1 MKNKTKLAF
10 DLLEQ
15 EMEVICKEEQV
26 RFTVG
31 SGGFTYEQL
40 VAALNS
46 GDLSS
51 IPAGSYIMNSENSF
65 SYWEGSLNEVV
76 VFNKRM
82 NSSSGGYSS
91 GGGFSSGSSWD
102 WTDSTTGT
110 SGSVWL
116 NSDYFGGGGSTGGG
130 TGSSSYPV
138 SDLYSASAFAGYTG
152 LYLEKTASLLHYTA
166 QEATALADIAN
177 ALRATKILVIAGKSI
192 GVVGSVFTG
201 YEGATDADGFT
212 WGDGVKVGI
221 GLVTTFTPYGWAY
234 GVVDLATGVITGTT
248 LTDALGNA
256 IDGN

>member
-1 MKNKTKLAF
+1 MTNKSKLAF

-15 EMEVICKEEQV
+15 ELEVFSREEQRGV
-26 RFTVG
+26 LG
-31 SGGFTYEQL
+31 GSSSSGGFGLTYEQL
-40 VAALNS
+40 ISAVHNGNFSQLNA
-46 GDLSS
+46 GRYTMDADVDLT
-51 IPAGSYIMNSENSF
+51 IF
-65 SYWEGSLNEVV
+65 LNEVIV
-76 VFNKRM
+76 TRKRWA
-82 NSSSGGYSS
+82 SSNGYSS
-91 GGGFSSGSSWD
+91 GYSSDYFWD
-102 WTDSTTGT
+102 WTNTMTGG

-212 WGDGVKVGI
+212 WGDRVKVGI

>member
-1 MKNKTKLAF
+1 MTNKSKLAF

-15 EMEVICKEEQV
+15 ELEVFSREEQRGV
-26 RFTVG
+26 LG
-31 SGGFTYEQL
+31 GSSSSGGFGLTYEQL
-40 VAALNS
+40 ISAVHNGNFSQLNA
-46 GDLSS
+46 GRYTMDADVDLT
-51 IPAGSYIMNSENSF
+51 IF
-65 SYWEGSLNEVV
+65 LNEVIV
-76 VFNKRM
+76 TRKRWA
-82 NSSSGGYSS
+82 SSNGYSS
-91 GGGFSSGSSWD
+91 GYSSDYFWD
-102 WTDSTTGT
+102 WTNTMTGG

>member
-1 MKNKTKLAF
+1 MTNKSKLAF

-15 EMEVICKEEQV
+15 ELEVFSREEQRGV
-26 RFTVG
+26 LG
-31 SGGFTYEQL
+31 GSSSSGGFGLTYEQL
-40 VAALNS
+40 ISAVHNGNFSQLNA
-46 GDLSS
+46 GRYTMDADVDLT
-51 IPAGSYIMNSENSF
+51 IF
-65 SYWEGSLNEVV
+65 LNEVIV
-76 VFNKRM
+76 TRKRWA
-82 NSSSGGYSS
+82 SSNGYSS
-91 GGGFSSGSSWD
+91 GYSSDYFWD
-102 WTDSTTGT
+102 WTNTMTGG

-212 WGDGVKVGI
+212 WGDGVNVGL